1 MCPPLTFIIT
11 IIILI
16 LTVWARHQPSKTLS
30 DRPHIPLS
38 KRESERYYWSQRF
51 SIFSLQRKVWSTWSL
66 VGSGQ
71 LFQVHAWMFI
81 SFHLSFEFHHCKP
94 DTSTCQDSP
103 NRTGIRAHTYMGI
116 IAALARKMC
125 ITAPRLR
132 SVSPALV
139 VGSDPSV
146 HVPVSFPVNWD
157 GSLRCA
163 ATDTQTAAG
172 ESDTC
177 SFNYNLLLF
186 CILPVKQLCA
196 FPSSLSDCQTPTGW
210 NCSGKRPHHA
220 ALLTLSS
227 ARAPYLRS

>member
-1 MCPPLTFIIT
+1 MLYYTARYPLHPLQPIRAAEACAHLSPSSSPSSSSSSQSEPDTSR
-11 IIILI
+11 
-16 LTVWARHQPSKTLS
+16 ARHSQTDLIFHLS
-30 DRPHIPLS
+30 R
-38 KRESERYYWSQRF
+38 RESERYYWSQRF
-51 SIFSLQRKVWSTWSL
+51 SIFSLQRKVWSTWSTS
-66 VGSGQ
+66 GSGQ

-81 SFHLSFEFHHCKP
+81 SFHLSFEFHHC
-94 DTSTCQDSP
+94 
-103 NRTGIRAHTYMGI
+103 NRTLPLVKTVKPHRYQSTYIHGDHRSI
-116 IAALARKMC
+116 ARKMC

-186 CILPVKQLCA
+186 LYITSEATLRVPIIA
-196 FPSSLSDCQTPTGW
+196 ERLSNTH
-210 NCSGKRPHHA
+210 RVE
-220 ALLTLSS
+220 LL
-227 ARAPYLRS
+227 R